1 VRISVMIAVYKEAE
15 LLGDIIKK
23 LLECNFQDKEILV
36 AVDGDVMPDIET
48 ALKPYQER
56 ITIFYNQARLG
67 KVDSLNR
74 LCSHA
79 TGNAFLFLDNDI
91 ELPEDTYFLD
101 KLNDQLIEFDIV
113 EMPKEAIT
121 KNWFSRIV
129 GYDFLGAAI
138 TSLLT
143 AKLFHKNL
151 FLNGA
156 AFAIRRNV
164 FEELG
169 GFPKVV
175 NEDWELMLKAFGKGN
190 RYAFPTELKVK
201 NSVPTTI
208 TEWIEQ
214 RKRWALGACY
224 WQKQIFDDIKRLFKG
239 LPIILNI
246 LVLMLIPVIACSILW
261 KFAFLD
267 QIILLFS
274 ILLKQY
280 LGVNLGA
287 LYFVSYLSVFLHGGF
302 SVITALSIS
311 SMVFFIFSRIL
322 RFHFNI
328 LEYILYYLI
337 YFPVLVSFY
346 IFFGISVTVW
356 QPNFDWKV

>member
-1 VRISVMIAVYKEAE
+1 MRISIMIAVYKEAE

-23 LLECNFQDKEILV
+23 LLENNYQDKEILV
-36 AVDGDVMPDIET
+36 AVDGDVTPDIET
-48 ALKPYQER
+48 ALEPYQKK
-56 ITIFYNQARLG
+56 INIFYNQARLG

-91 ELPEDTYFLD
+91 ELPDDQDFLN
-101 KLNDQLIEFDIV
+101 KLHDQMLEFDIV

-138 TSLLT
+138 SNLLA

-156 AFAIRRNV
+156 AFAIKRNV

-169 GFPKVV
+169 GLPKVV
-175 NEDWELMLKAFGKGN
+175 NEDWELMLNAFGKGN
-190 RYAFPTELKVK
+190 SYGFPVELKVK

-214 RKRWALGACY
+214 RKRWALGAHY
-224 WQKQIFDDIKRLFKG
+224 WQKQIIEDLKRVFKG
-239 LPIILNI
+239 FPIIFT
-246 LVLMLIPVIACSILW
+246 VQFLMLIPLIAGLIFW
-261 KFAFLD
+261 KFAFLE
-267 QIILLFS
+267 QIILLIS

-280 LGVNLGA
+280 LGVNMGA
-287 LYFVSYLSVFLHGGF
+287 LYFVSYLSVFLHGGL
-302 SVITALSIS
+302 SVIMALLTAGT
-311 SMVFFIFSRIL
+311 VFFIFSRIL
-322 RFHFNI
+322 RFRFNI
-328 LEYILYYLI
+328 LEFILYYLI

-346 IFFGISVTVW
+346 IFFGISVAFW
-356 QPNFDWKV
+356 QPRFDWKV